1 VDTIPLPGRWEITLD
16 SGYLVYVL
24 YIIAPLIAGLSLYW
38 IVVRAPGRRL
48 ASDFASLGTLKGK
61 TIKQIIKVVGPP
73 TSTNTHADGS
83 QLLQWSARG
92 YHVELLF
99 DANRICQAET
109 PVSPP
114 TPSVTRNELT
124 LAQPKIAE
132 TSDAWA
138 PITVEEERKIIAER
152 SAIVK
157 TPTDFTRLA
166 TSAVQNAPEKSQITF
181 CDTCGSNLSPSAKF
195 CDTCG
200 NSVIQQTGSPD
211 RQILSSDTLQR
222 IIPPLSPTVAVTE
235 RGQTASVSCKNCG
248 RELQY
253 GDKFCDKCG
262 TLIQLRY
269 A

>member
-1 VDTIPLPGRWEITLD
+1 LET
-16 SGYLVYVL
+16 GYLVYLL
-24 YIIAPLIAGLSLYW
+24 YIIGPLIAGLSLYW

-48 ASDFASLGTLKGK
+48 ASDFTSLGTLKGK

-83 QLLQWSARG
+83 QLLRWATRG
-92 YHVELLF
+92 YQVELLF
-99 DANRICQAET
+99 DASQICQGKT

-124 LAQPKIAE
+124 QTPLKIAE
-132 TSDAWA
+132 PSDASA
-138 PITVEEERKIIAER
+138 TITVEEARKIIAQR
-152 SAIVK
+152 STIVK
-157 TPTDFTRLA
+157 TPTDFTRIT
-166 TSAVQNAPEKSQITF
+166 TSPVQNASEKSQITF
-181 CDTCGSNLSPSAKF
+181 CDTCGSNLSPNAKF

-200 NSVIQQTGSPD
+200 NSVTQQTGSSDKEMQTFSP
-211 RQILSSDTLQR
+211 DTLQR
-222 IIPPLSPTVAVTE
+222 IMPPLAPAVAVTE
-235 RGQTASVSCKNCG
+235 RDQTASVSCKNCG

-253 GDKFCDKCG
+253 SDNFCDKCG